1 MITSVTTSNE
11 DEPLK
16 GIRITHAS
24 SRCGAIDRRKTDA
37 NRLRPSQKIV
47 TVCDKCLTESC
58 WQGRF
63 MCEESRTAGTITDTE
78 ENIAKLKPSEL
89 EQARREF
96 MAVIDRFLRH
106 V

>member
-1 MITSVTTSNE
+1 MEKQDKVQCADCWQWIKR
-11 DEPLK
+11 DENH
-16 GIRITHAS
+16 T
-24 SRCGAIDRRKTDA
+24 CWQQVRRNRRAETGA
-37 NRLRPSQKIV
+37 NRLTLSQKIV

-89 EQARREF
+89 EQAAENSWR
-96 MAVIDRFLRH
+96 
-106 V
+106 